1 MSNNILYLGTLNNV
15 QLDFGTGNLTDI
27 SGFTGDVR
35 NAVITQS
42 VTNGVT
48 DQAPSADAIHDFV
61 TGISG
66 YLSENSNDTLYD
78 LTVQAGGANSSVIRL
93 EPEAG
98 TNEAESVSD
107 ITLSGGQDILIDE
120 NTGLGLITIT
130 HSNTAL
136 GATSSFN
143 LNDSVI
149 NGVGID
155 GRGHVTGFT
164 TTGLDGR
171 YYTETEIDSI
181 LYPVYNYSGNW
192 DTAYDR
198 SVTGVDFNTSNG
210 NLTLQKQDGSTIV
223 ESLDG
228 RYLTGYTET
237 QTLDDVVALGSTT
250 DKGITVRNISI
261 ADGSDGASEIS
272 ATGGDLTLDS
282 AGGTVIVDD
291 NLIVNS
297 NATIIGNL
305 LVSGTTTT
313 VESSVTKISDP
324 ILTLGS
330 GTIAANDGKDRGIEF
345 IYYDTEI
352 RTGFFGY
359 DNQEGRFAFFTGAT
373 NTNEN
378 FSGVAAPLDLSA
390 TVDDSTIKYDN
401 NESYLYIPISGVT
414 NDELYYSNLTVNA
427 GSGLANGGSVSLG
440 GSTTLDVGAGNG
452 ITVGADSVSVTGYN
466 GITVDGNG
474 VSVTAYNGITVD
486 ASGVSVTAHNG
497 IAVDGN
503 GVSTVS
509 DQTHLNKVEIGADQT
524 NVGSGTNTT
533 YGGVKVVR
541 ARSTDGTAV
550 DLTEDGSSGDS
561 ISVAAD
567 STLTFE
573 GVVGVRN
580 EDENNADGAESAA
593 WKIMGVLERDSDSG
607 SMILS
612 QVTIIAKG
620 ANATNWSISLSA
632 SSSGLSL
639 QGNGEASHNLVWSA
653 TLNYNVITA

>member
-15 QLDFGTGNLTDI
+15 QLDFVTGNLTDI

-78 LTVQAGGANSSVIRL
+78 LTVQASGLNSSIIRL
-93 EPEAG
+93 EPESG
-98 TNEAESVSD
+98 TNETETVSD
-107 ITLSGGQDILIDE
+107 ITLSGGQDITIS
-120 NTGLGLITIT
+120 GSGSLITIS
-130 HSNTAL
+130 HSDTAL
-136 GATSSFN
+136 TATGS
-143 LNDSVI
+143 LNTGDVVI
-149 NGVGID
+149 NGVTID
-155 GRGHVTGFT
+155 GRGHITGFT
-164 TTGLDGR
+164 TTALNDQ
-171 YYTETEIDSI
+171 YYTEGEINTK
-181 LYPVYNYSGNW
+181 LTNTGNW

-198 SVTGVDFNTSNG
+198 SITGVDFNTGNG
-210 NLTLQKQDGSTIV
+210 DLTLQKEVGTIV
-223 ESLDG
+223 KNLDG
-228 RYLTGYTET
+228 RYLTSYTET
-237 QTLDDVVALGSTT
+237 QNLDDVVALGSTT
-250 DKGITVRNISI
+250 DEGITVRNVSI
-261 ADGSDGASEIS
+261 ADGADGAAEIS
-272 ATGGDLTLDS
+272 ATVGDLTLDS

-291 NLIVNS
+291 DLIIKG
-297 NATIIGNL
+297 NATITGNL

-313 VESSVTKISDP
+313 IESTVTTISDP

-330 GTIAANDGKDRGIEF
+330 GTIAGNDEKDRGIEF

-359 DNQEGRFAFFTGAT
+359 DNQKSRFAFFTGAT

-390 TVDDSTIKYDN
+390 TID
-401 NESYLYIPISGVT
+401 
-414 NDELYYSNLTVNA
+414 NLTIEYIDGSGFLQVKNGGITNA
-427 GSGLANGGSVSLG
+427 KLDNSSLTVLGGSGLSDSGNPISLG
-440 GSTTLDVGAGNG
+440 GTGTLNIGQGNG
-452 ITVGADSVSVTGYN
+452 ITVGADSISVNPYN
-466 GITVDGNG
+466 GITVDGSG

-486 ASGVSVTAHNG
+486 ASGVSVTAYNG
-497 IAVDGN
+497 IAVDLN

-541 ARSTDGTAV
+541 ARSTDGAAV

-567 STLTFE
+567 STLTSE

-580 EDENNADGAESAA
+580 EDTNDANGAESAA
-593 WKIMGVLERDSDSG
+593 WKIMGVLERDSNSVN
-607 SMILS
+607 MILS
-612 QVTIIAKG
+612 QVTTIAKG
-620 ANATNWSISLSA
+620 ANATNWNISLSA
-632 SSSGLSL
+632 GTNGLSL

>member
-1 MSNNILYLGTLNNV
+1 MSNNILYLGTLNGV

-61 TGISG
+61 TGVSG

-78 LTVQAGGANSSVIRL
+78 LTVQAGGGNSSVIRL

-98 TNEAESVSD
+98 TNETETVSD
-107 ITLSGGQDILIDE
+107 ITLSGGQDITITEAGSTITIAHSDTALTATGSL
-120 NTGLGLITIT
+120 NTG
-130 HSNTAL
+130 
-136 GATSSFN
+136 
-143 LNDSVI
+143 DVVI
-149 NGVGID
+149 NGVTID
-155 GRGHVTGFT
+155 GRGHITGFT
-164 TTGLDGR
+164 TTALNDQ
-171 YYTETEIDSI
+171 YYTEVEIDTK
-181 LYPVYNYSGNW
+181 LTNTGNW

-198 SVTGVDFNTSNG
+198 SITGVDFNTGNG
-210 NLTLQKQDGSTIV
+210 DLTLQKQDGSTIV
-223 ESLDG
+223 KSLDG
-228 RYLTGYTET
+228 RYLTSYTET
-237 QTLDDVVALGSTT
+237 QSLEDVVAFGNTSTS
-250 DKGITVRNISI
+250 GIEVKNVYI
-261 ADGSDGASEIS
+261 AVDGNSEIS
-272 ATGGDLTLDS
+272 TDAGDLTLDS

-330 GTIAANDGKDRGIEF
+330 GTIAADDGKDRGIEF
-345 IYYDTEI
+345 IYYDGSI
-352 RTGFFGY
+352 KTGFFGY

-390 TVDDSTIKYDN
+390 TVDDSTI
-401 NESYLYIPISGVT
+401 EYIDGSSFLQVKDGGIT
-414 NDELYYSNLTVNA
+414 NTKLQNSSLTVTA

-452 ITVGADSVSVTGYN
+452 ITVGVDSISVTGYN

-474 VSVTAYNGITVD
+474 VSVTASDGILVG
-486 ASGVSVTAHNG
+486 AGGVSVTGYQG
-497 IAVDGN
+497 ISVDSN

-509 DQTHLNKVEIGADQT
+509 DQTHLDKIEIGAD
-524 NVGSGTNTT
+524 NTT
-533 YGGVKVVR
+533 TSITSSYGGIVIGR
-541 ARSTDGTAV
+541 AFSASGAAISLTTSGNTDSEGT
-550 DLTEDGSSGDS
+550 DDS
-561 ISVAAD
+561 LIVLASD
-567 STLTFE
+567 STLTAE
-573 GVVGVRN
+573 GTITARGT
-580 EDENNADGAESAA
+580 SS
-593 WKIMGVLERDSDSG
+593 SDSASWKFVATITNNSG
-607 SMILS
+607 TTETKLA
-612 QVTIIAKG
+612 QVTKIYSDAG
-620 ANATNWSISLSA
+620 ASTWTVAALAATN
-632 SSSGLSL
+632 GFEV
-639 QGNGEASHNLVWSA
+639 QGNSNSSTNVAWSC
-653 TLNYNVITA
+653 TVNYNVITA